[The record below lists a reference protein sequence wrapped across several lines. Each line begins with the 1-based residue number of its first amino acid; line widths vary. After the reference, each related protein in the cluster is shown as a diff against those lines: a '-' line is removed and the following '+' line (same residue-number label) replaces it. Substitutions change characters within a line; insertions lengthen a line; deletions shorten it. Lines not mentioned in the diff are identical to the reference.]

1 MSQSLT
7 WVEPHDSLPDPTLA
21 LDEPAG
27 LVAAGLDLSTTRLE
41 EAYRNGMF
49 PWFSDGQPVLWWSP
63 DPRMVLYTD
72 EIHIS
77 HSLKKKLR
85 QIEKR
90 SADDVARHWTIST
103 DLAFDSVMQGCA
115 QRGTDQAQD
124 TWINPAMFEVYRQ
137 WHHLGVAHSI
147 EVWSNGALVG
157 GLYGVALGRVF
168 CGESMF
174 SRATDASKVALVYL
188 ARYLQKQS
196 VKLIDCQMQTEHLA
210 RLGAR
215 PITRDAFLTHVRAAS
230 KQATPDW
237 LAGQLAFDGTVTQ
250 TAA

>member
-77 HSLKKKLR
+77 HSLKKSSAKSRSDRLMTSHVIGQSP
-85 QIEKR
+85 QI
-90 SADDVARHWTIST
+90 W
-103 DLAFDSVMQGCA
+103 
-115 QRGTDQAQD
+115 
-124 TWINPAMFEVYRQ
+124 P
-137 WHHLGVAHSI
+137 SI
-147 EVWSNGALVG
+147 
-157 GLYGVALGRVF
+157 R
-168 CGESMF
+168 
-174 SRATDASKVALVYL
+174 
-188 ARYLQKQS
+188 
-196 VKLIDCQMQTEHLA
+196 
-210 RLGAR
+210 
-215 PITRDAFLTHVRAAS
+215 
-230 KQATPDW
+230 
-237 LAGQLAFDGTVTQ
+237 
-250 TAA
+250 